1 MKTKIYLCALAALF
15 MIPQAMTA
23 QTKKKAKKEVA
34 IHKFC
39 LHIVPDNCPK
49 KNWLPVTCQSLF
61 NGGIS
66 VLPIIK
72 LQE

>member
-1 MKTKIYLCALAALF
+1 MWGLPYSLSMMSNRLDY
-15 MIPQAMTA
+15 
-23 QTKKKAKKEVA
+23 
-34 IHKFC
+34 KFC